1 VTAHHRRCPRFDLC
15 EEDVVDRQLL
25 VVDGRLAVLLRYV
38 HGLEVTLHVDDD
50 RVWFEANREWRM
62 DPETGVVS
70 FDER

>member
-1 VTAHHRRCPRFDLC
+1 MIGKRN
-15 EEDVVDRQLL
+15 
-25 VVDGRLAVLLRYV
+25 YV

-50 RVWFEANREWRM
+50 RVWFEANREWHR